1 MTTADVRLTRAGSLG
16 HIELDRPRAV
26 NALTLPMIRA
36 IRGALAQWADD
47 DGVRAV
53 LLTGAGERGLC
64 AGGDVVALR
73 RDALAGGARWV
84 TFFRE
89 EYELN
94 GYIAAYPKPFVA
106 VMDGLVLGG
115 GVGVSAHGSVR
126 VVTERSGVGMPE
138 TTIGFAPDV
147 GGTYLLA
154 RAPGHT
160 GTHLAL
166 TAGTMDA
173 ADAIAAGFAD
183 HYVPSGRL
191 GDLPHVLA
199 DAGDPAAAVAA
210 LAEPA
215 PPSALVAHRPWI
227 DACYEADD
235 VRVIRARLAERP
247 EPAARAAG
255 EALAAKSPT
264 SLAVTLEALRRAR
277 GRTLTEVLDQE
288 LTVAVNLV
296 RHGDFLEGVRAQLVD
311 KDRAPRWDPPTLDDV
326 GDVAPFFAPA
336 DVEAVPG
343 PGVAR

>member
-1 MTTADVRLTRAGSLG
+1 MTTADVRLTRTGGLG

-36 IRGALAQWADD
+36 IRQALEEWAADD
-47 DGVRAV
+47 DVRAV

-73 RDALAGGARWV
+73 RDALAGGTEWL

-94 GYIAAYPKPFVA
+94 GYVAAYPKPYVA

-126 VVTERSGVGMPE
+126 VVTERSRVGMPE

-154 RAPGHT
+154 RAPGRT

-173 ADAIAAGFAD
+173 GDALTAGFAD
-183 HYVPSGRL
+183 HYVPADRL
-191 GDLPHVLA
+191 GDLPRVLA
-199 DAGDPAAAVAA
+199 DAEDPAAAVAS
-210 LAEPA
+210 LAAPV
-215 PPSALVAHRPWI
+215 PPSALLADRPWI
-227 DACYEADD
+227 DACYDADD
-235 VRVIRARLAERP
+235 VRVVRARLAQRP
-247 EPAARAAG
+247 EPAARAAA
-255 EALAAKSPT
+255 EALDAKSPT
-264 SLAVTLEALRRAR
+264 SLAVALEALRRAR
-277 GRTLTEVLDQE
+277 GRTLADVLDQE
-288 LTVAVNLV
+288 LTVAANLV

-311 KDRAPRWDPPTLDDV
+311 KDRTPRWHPPTLDDV
-326 GDVAPFFAPA
+326 GDVARFFEPA
-336 DVEAVPG
+336 DVAATPG
-343 PGVAR
+343 AAR